1 MEDYGLKSEIG
12 RTKRV
17 IENISYNIINQ
28 IITIIL
34 SFVSRTVFIWGIG
47 IGYLGIN
54 GLFSDILSLLS
65 MADLGFNTA
74 MTYSFYKPLVKK
86 DYLKITQL
94 TNFYKKVYNIIAIV
108 ITVLGICL
116 VPFLPKLINLDYDI
130 PNLTIYYLLS
140 LLSVVVSYLCIYK
153 TTILTAD
160 QRGFVITKITIITNT
175 LKTVFQIISILIWKN
190 YIIYLMIGTLVA
202 IINNLYASHIASKE
216 YPFIKND
223 SEPISKLEKENII
236 NNLKSVFLYKVSS
249 VLLNATD
256 NILISIL
263 LGTVMVGYYSNY
275 LLLQTKITTIISLV
289 FTSMTA
295 SIGHLIVTEGKE
307 KRYEIFQCQQS
318 ISFFI
323 CGIIIPCYVLLVDEF
338 INLWLG
344 NNYELG
350 FIVSCAIGLNMYLGC
365 VLQPLWSYREATGLY
380 RRTKWIMVIC
390 AVINLLLS
398 AILGKIFGIFGIIVA
413 SGIARVSTYVWYEP
427 HILFREY
434 FGVHEKVY
442 YSQLFRNMFLIIF
455 MVLIGKVISDYFWIN
470 SFFKW
475 IQKAIV
481 IGISAVVIAFFIYG
495 RNKGIVIF
503 KKKMRDILID
513 LRNSL

>member
-1 MEDYGLKSEIG
+1 MEGYGLKSEIG

-223 SEPISKLEKENII
+223 SEPISKLEKENIF

-295 SIGHLIVTEGKE
+295 SIGHL
-307 KRYEIFQCQQS
+307 
-318 ISFFI
+318 
-323 CGIIIPCYVLLVDEF
+323 IIPCYVLLVDEF

>member
-1 MEDYGLKSEIG
+1 M
-12 RTKRV
+12 
-17 IENISYNIINQ
+17 
-28 IITIIL
+28 
-34 SFVSRTVFIWGIG
+34 
-47 IGYLGIN
+47 
-54 GLFSDILSLLS
+54 
-65 MADLGFNTA
+65 
-74 MTYSFYKPLVKK
+74 
-86 DYLKITQL
+86 
-94 TNFYKKVYNIIAIV
+94 
-108 ITVLGICL
+108 
-116 VPFLPKLINLDYDI
+116 
-130 PNLTIYYLLS
+130 
-140 LLSVVVSYLCIYK
+140 
-153 TTILTAD
+153 
-160 QRGFVITKITIITNT
+160 
-175 LKTVFQIISILIWKN
+175 
-190 YIIYLMIGTLVA
+190 
-202 IINNLYASHIASKE
+202 
-216 YPFIKND
+216 
-223 SEPISKLEKENII
+223 
-236 NNLKSVFLYKVSS
+236 
-249 VLLNATD
+249 
-256 NILISIL
+256 
-263 LGTVMVGYYSNY
+263 
-275 LLLQTKITTIISLV
+275 
-289 FTSMTA
+289 
-295 SIGHLIVTEGKE
+295 
-307 KRYEIFQCQQS
+307 
-318 ISFFI
+318 
-323 CGIIIPCYVLLVDEF
+323 
-338 INLWLG
+338 WLG